1 MATIKEA
8 GTIITGKYTGRN
20 FVLTDFAPFKYA
32 RVISNTNETNPD
44 VGETPRAFML
54 NVHLLNGSIVAGCTD
69 KICFSDVCI
78 TDPGVAEFLSLPAC
92 KYTGNRLVWTFTYN
106 KEKSVSSFL
115 AMTNLRQVTECV
127 PEVFK
132 TDKFL
137 DAITSAINNE
147 CKAVQAKIDSFK
159 NASDL
164 TLVSVL
170 GMTTELLEAGD
181 LLLRTCKEYLQDV
194 YDAYEAAHS
203 VDKEDND
210 ALLIHK
216 MSISRVKYLLESKI
230 IVTDDMCETLKNI
243 LESYAALNTSAISYL
258 RRIG

>member
-44 VGETPRAFML
+44 VGETPRTFML

-69 KICFSDVCI
+69 QICFSDVCI

-127 PEVFK
+127 PEVF
-132 TDKFL
+132 

-203 VDKEDND
+203 IDKEDND

>member
-1 MATIKEA
+1 
-8 GTIITGKYTGRN
+8 
-20 FVLTDFAPFKYA
+20 
-32 RVISNTNETNPD
+32 
-44 VGETPRAFML
+44 
-54 NVHLLNGSIVAGCTD
+54 
-69 KICFSDVCI
+69 
-78 TDPGVAEFLSLPAC
+78 
-92 KYTGNRLVWTFTYN
+92 
-106 KEKSVSSFL
+106 
-115 AMTNLRQVTECV
+115 MTNLRQVTECV